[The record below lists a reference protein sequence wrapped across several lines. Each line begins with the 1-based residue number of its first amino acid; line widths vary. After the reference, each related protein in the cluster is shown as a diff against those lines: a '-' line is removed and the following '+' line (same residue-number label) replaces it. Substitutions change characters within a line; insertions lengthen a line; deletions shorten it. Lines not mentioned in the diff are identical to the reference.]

1 MNYFKMNPK
10 EILKSWDEYFNTA
23 NLPCIL
29 NLYDTRS
36 ILIPTFSSEI
46 LSDKRQIKEYFVNM
60 IKGQKVSV
68 EIQYN
73 SIYEQK
79 IGENIY
85 LLNGNYIFK
94 LKRNKN
100 IHARFTFLINTLSD
114 NPIKHHHSSR
124 IINN

>member
-1 MNYFKMNPK
+1 MNPK
-10 EILKSWDEYFNTA
+10 EILKSWGKYFNNA

-60 IKGQKVSV
+60 IKEQKVSV
-68 EIQYN
+68 DIQYN

-79 IGENIY
+79 VGENIY
-85 LLNGNYIFK
+85 LLSGIYIFK
-94 LKRNKN
+94 LKKEKN
-100 IHARFTFLINTLSD
+100 IHARYTLLINTLSD

>member
-1 MNYFKMNPK
+1 MNPK
-10 EILKSWDEYFNTA
+10 EILKSWEEYFNSG
-23 NLPCIL
+23 NLPRIL
-29 NLYDTRS
+29 DLYDTRS

-60 IKGQKVSV
+60 IKEQKVSV

-100 IHARFTFLINTLSD
+100 IHARFTFLINTLSV

-124 IINN
+124 IFNN

>member
-1 MNYFKMNPK
+1 MNPK
-10 EILKSWDEYFNTA
+10 EILKSWEEYFNNA

-46 LSDKRQIKEYFVNM
+46 LSDKRQIKEYFVNV
-60 IKGQKVSV
+60 IKEQKGSV

-73 SIYEQK
+73 SIFEQK
-79 IGENIY
+79 VGENIY

-94 LKRNKN
+94 LKRKKN
-100 IHARFTFLINTLSD
+100 IPARFTFLINLLSV

>member
-1 MNYFKMNPK
+1 MNPK
-10 EILKSWDEYFNTA
+10 EILKSWEEHFNNG

-46 LSDKRQIKEYFVNM
+46 LSDKRQIKEYFVNV
-60 IKGQKVSV
+60 IKEQKGSV

-73 SIYEQK
+73 SIFDQK
-79 IGENIY
+79 VGENIY

-94 LKRNKN
+94 LKRKKN
-100 IHARFTFLINTLSD
+100 ILARFTFLINPLSV
-114 NPIKHHHSSR
+114 NAINIIIHLESSTT
-124 IINN
+124 N

>member
-1 MNYFKMNPK
+1 MNPK
-10 EILKSWDEYFNTA
+10 EILKSWDEYFNNA
-23 NLPCIL
+23 NLTCIL
-29 NLYDTRS
+29 NLYETRS

-46 LSDKRQIKEYFVNM
+46 LSDKSQIKEYFVNV
-60 IKGQKVSV
+60 IKEQKGSV

-73 SIYEQK
+73 SIFERK
-79 IGENIY
+79 VGENIY

-100 IHARFTFLINTLSD
+100 FPARFSFLINPLSVS
-114 NPIKHHHSSR
+114 PIKHHHSSL

>member
-1 MNYFKMNPK
+1 MNPK

-46 LSDKRQIKEYFVNM
+46 LSDKRQIKEYFVNL
-60 IKGQKVSV
+60 IKEQKGSV

-73 SIYEQK
+73 SIYEHK

-94 LKRNKN
+94 LKGKKN
-100 IHARFTFLINTLSD
+100 ILARFTFLINPLSV
-114 NPIKHHHSSR
+114 NAIKHHHSSR

>member
-1 MNYFKMNPK
+1 MNPK
-10 EILKSWDEYFNTA
+10 EILKSWEEHFNNG

-46 LSDKRQIKEYFVNM
+46 LSDKRQIKEYFVNV
-60 IKGQKVSV
+60 IKEQKVSV

-94 LKRNKN
+94 LKRKKN
-100 IHARFTFLINTLSD
+100 ILARFTFLINPLSV
-114 NPIKHHHSSR
+114 NAIKHHHSSR

>member
-1 MNYFKMNPK
+1 MNPK
-10 EILKSWDEYFNTA
+10 EILKSWEEYFNND

-46 LSDKRQIKEYFVNM
+46 LSDKRQIKEYFVNV
-60 IKGQKVSV
+60 IKEQKGSV

-73 SIYEQK
+73 SIFEQK
-79 IGENIY
+79 VGENIY

-94 LKRNKN
+94 LKRKKN
-100 IHARFTFLINTLSD
+100 ILARFTFLINPLSV
-114 NPIKHHHSSR
+114 NAIKHHHSSR

>member
-1 MNYFKMNPK
+1 MNPK
-10 EILKSWDEYFNTA
+10 EILKSWAEYFNNA

-46 LSDKRQIKEYFVNM
+46 LSDKRQIKEYFVNV
-60 IKGQKVSV
+60 IKEQKGSV

-94 LKRNKN
+94 LKRKKN
-100 IHARFTFLINTLSD
+100 IPARFTF
-114 NPIKHHHSSR
+114 
-124 IINN
+124 

>member
-1 MNYFKMNPK
+1 MNPI
-10 EILKSWDEYFNTA
+10 EILKSWDKYFNNA
-23 NLPCIL
+23 NLPSIL

-60 IKGQKVSV
+60 IKEQEVSV
-68 EIQYN
+68 EIRYN

-79 IGENIY
+79 VGENIY

-94 LKRNKN
+94 LQRNKN
-100 IHARFTFLINTLSD
+100 IHARFTFLIKPLSD

>member
-1 MNYFKMNPK
+1 MNPK
-10 EILKSWDEYFNTA
+10 EILKSWDEYFNNA

-46 LSDKRQIKEYFVNM
+46 LSDKRQIKEYFISL
-60 IKGQKVSV
+60 IKEQKGSV

-73 SIYEQK
+73 SIYEHK
-79 IGENIY
+79 ICENFY

-94 LKRNKN
+94 LKIKKN
-100 IHARFTFLINTLSD
+100 IHARFTFLINPLSD

-124 IINN
+124 IIIN

>member
-1 MNYFKMNPK
+1 MNPK
-10 EILKSWDEYFNTA
+10 EILKSWEEYFNND

-46 LSDKRQIKEYFVNM
+46 LSDKRQIKEYFVNV
-60 IKGQKVSV
+60 IKEQKGSV

-94 LKRNKN
+94 LKRKKN
-100 IHARFTFLINTLSD
+100 IHARFTFLINPLSD

>member
-1 MNYFKMNPK
+1 MNPK
-10 EILKSWDEYFNTA
+10 EILKSWGKYFNNA

-46 LSDKRQIKEYFVNM
+46 LSDKRQIKEYFVNV
-60 IKGQKVSV
+60 IKEQEVSV

-79 IGENIY
+79 VGENIY
-85 LLNGNYIFK
+85 LLSGIYIFK
-94 LKRNKN
+94 FKKEKN
-100 IHARFTFLINTLSD
+100 INARYTFLINTLSD
-114 NPIKHHHSSR
+114 KPIKHHHSSR

>member
-1 MNYFKMNPK
+1 MNPK
-10 EILKSWDEYFNTA
+10 EILKSWEEYFNND

-46 LSDKRQIKEYFVNM
+46 LSDKRQIKEYFVNV
-60 IKGQKVSV
+60 IKEQKGSV

-85 LLNGNYIFK
+85 LLNGNYNFK
-94 LKRNKN
+94 LKRKKN
-100 IHARFTFLINTLSD
+100 IPARFTFLINLLSV

>member
-1 MNYFKMNPK
+1 MNPK

-29 NLYDTRS
+29 NLYDSQS

-46 LSDKRQIKEYFVNM
+46 LSDKRQIKEYFVKV
-60 IKGQKVSV
+60 IKEQKGSV

-94 LKRNKN
+94 LKRKKN
-100 IHARFTFLINTLSD
+100 ILARFTFLINPLSV
-114 NPIKHHHSSR
+114 NAIKHHHSSR

>member
-1 MNYFKMNPK
+1 MNPK
-10 EILKSWDEYFNTA
+10 EILKSWGKYFNNA

-46 LSDKRQIKEYFVNM
+46 LSDKRQIKEYFVNV
-60 IKGQKVSV
+60 IKEQKVSV

-79 IGENIY
+79 VGENIY
-85 LLNGNYIFK
+85 LLNGIYIFK
-94 LKRNKN
+94 LKKEKN
-100 IHARFTFLINTLSD
+100 INARYTLLINPLSD
-114 NPIKHHHSSR
+114 KPIKHHHSSR

>member
-1 MNYFKMNPK
+1 VEHLKMNPK
-10 EILKSWDEYFNTA
+10 EILKSWEEYFNND

-46 LSDKRQIKEYFVNM
+46 LSDKRQIKEYFVNV
-60 IKGQKVSV
+60 IKEQKGSV

-73 SIYEQK
+73 SIFEQK
-79 IGENIY
+79 VGENIY

-94 LKRNKN
+94 LKRKKN
-100 IHARFTFLINTLSD
+100 ILARFTFLINPLSV
-114 NPIKHHHSSR
+114 NAIKHHHSSR

>member
-1 MNYFKMNPK
+1 MNPK
-10 EILKSWDEYFNTA
+10 EILKSWDEYFNNA

-29 NLYDTRS
+29 NLYDTIS

-46 LSDKRQIKEYFVNM
+46 LSDKKQIKEYFVTV
-60 IKGQKVSV
+60 IKEQKGSV

-73 SIYEQK
+73 SIFEQK
-79 IGENIY
+79 VGENIY

-94 LKRNKN
+94 LKRKKN
-100 IHARFTFLINTLSD
+100 ILARFTFLINPLSV
-114 NPIKHHHSSR
+114 NAIKHHHSSR

>member
-1 MNYFKMNPK
+1 MNPK

-46 LSDKRQIKEYFVNM
+46 LSDKRQIKEYFVNV
-60 IKGQKVSV
+60 IKEQKGSV

-73 SIYEQK
+73 SIFEQK
-79 IGENIY
+79 VGENIY

-94 LKRNKN
+94 LKRKKN
-100 IHARFTFLINTLSD
+100 ILARFTFLINPLSV
-114 NPIKHHHSSR
+114 NAIKYHHSSR
-124 IINN
+124 IINK

>member
-1 MNYFKMNPK
+1 MNPK
-10 EILKSWDEYFNTA
+10 EILKSWEEHFNNG

-46 LSDKRQIKEYFVNM
+46 LSDKRQIKEYFVNV
-60 IKGQKVSV
+60 IKEQKGSV

-94 LKRNKN
+94 LKRKKN
-100 IHARFTFLINTLSD
+100 ILARFTFLINPLSD
-114 NPIKHHHSSR
+114 NPINDHHSSR
-124 IINN
+124 IIND

>member
-1 MNYFKMNPK
+1 MNPK
-10 EILKSWDEYFNTA
+10 EILKSWEEHFNNG

-46 LSDKRQIKEYFVNM
+46 LSDKRQIKEYFVNV
-60 IKGQKVSV
+60 IKEQKGSV

-73 SIYEQK
+73 SIFEQK
-79 IGENIY
+79 VGENIY

-94 LKRNKN
+94 LKRKKN
-100 IHARFTFLINTLSD
+100 ILARFTFLINPLSV
-114 NPIKHHHSSR
+114 NAIKHHHSSR

>member
-1 MNYFKMNPK
+1 MNPK
-10 EILKSWDEYFNTA
+10 EILKSWDEYFNND

-46 LSDKRQIKEYFVNM
+46 LSDKRQIKEYFVNV
-60 IKGQKVSV
+60 IKEQKGSV

-94 LKRNKN
+94 LKRKKN
-100 IHARFTFLINTLSD
+100 ILARFTFLINPLSV

>member
-1 MNYFKMNPK
+1 MTPK
-10 EILKSWDEYFNTA
+10 EILKSWDEYFNSA
-23 NLPCIL
+23 NLPSIL
-29 NLYDTRS
+29 SLYDTKS

-46 LSDKRQIKEYFVNM
+46 LSDKRQIKEYFVNV
-60 IKGQKVSV
+60 IKEQEVSV

-79 IGENIY
+79 VGENIY
-85 LLNGNYIFK
+85 LLNGIYIFK
-94 LKRNKN
+94 FKKEKN
-100 IHARFTFLINTLSD
+100 IHARYTFLINPLSD